1 MVMSIQ
7 IILFYKYVLIESPQT
22 FRAEHLTVCNEIGLK
37 GRILVAKEGINGSV
51 SGTQEQTEQYKSF
64 ICSDSRF
71 ADIIFKE
78 ETGISNPFKKMAV
91 KVKKEIVNFGVDVN
105 LNNTGE
111 HITPKEFLD
120 IYNLHDD
127 VLIVDVRNEYES
139 HVGKFKG
146 ATTLHI
152 QTFREFPQ
160 KALEILG
167 EKKDKKIVMYCT
179 GGIRCEKASA
189 YLKENGFK
197 DVSQLN
203 GGILTFGKEFPDSVW
218 EGKCFVFDKRMT
230 SSVNKEER
238 PITNCELCDV
248 PCDLYKNCANTN
260 CDKYCIVCIS
270 CEQKLG
276 GCCSQTCFKEKF
288 KPLKNFEKKF
298 IHHAHMV

>member
-1 MVMSIQ
+1 MSIH
-7 IILFYKYVLIESPQT
+7 ILLFYKYVPIENPRD
-22 FRAEHLTVCNEIGLK
+22 FREEHILVCKEIGLR
-37 GRILVAKEGINGSV
+37 GRILVAQEGINGSV

-64 ICSDSRF
+64 IRSDSRF

-91 KVKKEIVNFGVDVN
+91 KVKKEIVNFGVAVN
-105 LNNTGE
+105 LDNTGE

-120 IYNLHDD
+120 IYNLNDD
-127 VLIVDVRNEYES
+127 VLIVDARNEYES

-146 ATTLHI
+146 AITLPI
-152 QTFREFPQ
+152 QTFREFPK

-167 EKKDKKIVMYCT
+167 DKKDKKIVMYCT

-230 SSVNKEER
+230 SSVNKEEK
-238 PITNCELCDV
+238 PVTHCELCDM

-260 CDKYCIVCIS
+260 CDRYCTVCIS
-270 CEQKLG
+270 CEQMFG
-276 GCCSQTCFKEKF
+276 GCCSQTCFKERCNSLQNIGKSEI
-288 KPLKNFEKKF
+288 PYSC
-298 IHHAHMV
+298 